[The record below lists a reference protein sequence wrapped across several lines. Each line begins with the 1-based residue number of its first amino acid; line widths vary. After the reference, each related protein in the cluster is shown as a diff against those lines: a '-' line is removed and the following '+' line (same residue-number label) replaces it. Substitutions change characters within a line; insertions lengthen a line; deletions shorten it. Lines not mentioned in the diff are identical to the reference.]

1 MAAGSVN
8 QNRIIIAAGGT
19 GGHIFPALAVMDEL
33 IKLHPDM
40 KVTWFGSTHRMESEL
55 IPSRK
60 IDFVGLKTTEFRRKP
75 TLSNIF
81 YNVRSLWY
89 LAGAILTSIGQ
100 VKKLKPG
107 LVLTTGGFAAGAM
120 GLASWFTRTPL
131 VIIEPNAY
139 PGMTNRWLGKRG
151 ALVFTAYDKAAKYFP
166 KGRTFAVG
174 TPARSDL
181 IKKNRT
187 ESRSELGL
195 RDDTVF
201 IVATGGSQGAS
212 GINSNLPESIGL
224 LLKNF
229 PVMKLKVLHQCGK
242 GKLES
247 VKVDETKIPREN
259 YVVVEFI
266 DNIPLILAAADI
278 VVCRAGASTLTEVA
292 VRGLPAVIVP
302 YPQSAENHQ
311 VKNARTW
318 ESESAGYCIEEKDLT
333 PESLAEK
340 LSILISDESKRKQL
354 GESARKF
361 GNPDS
366 ALVIAQKLSEILKN
380 RVS

>member
-1 MAAGSVN
+1 MAAGSGN
-8 QNRIIIAAGGT
+8 QNRIFIAAGGT

-33 IKLHPDM
+33 VKLHPDLLA
-40 KVTWFGSTHRMESEL
+40 TWFGSTHRMESDL
-55 IPSRK
+55 IPARK

-81 YNVRSLWY
+81 YNIRSLWY
-89 LAGAILTSIGQ
+89 LAGSIFSSIGQ
-100 VKKLKPG
+100 VRKLNPG
-107 LVLTTGGFAAGAM
+107 VVLTTGGFAAGAM

-139 PGMTNRWLGKRG
+139 PGMTNRWLGKRA
-151 ALVFTAYDKAAKYFP
+151 ALVFTAYDKAAKFFP
-166 KGRTFAVG
+166 KGRTFIVG

-181 IKKNRT
+181 ITKSRA

-195 RDDTVF
+195 SDDTVF

-212 GINSNLPESIGL
+212 GINSNLPESIVL
-224 LLKNF
+224 LLNMS
-229 PVMKLKVLHQCGK
+229 PVLKLKVLHQCGK
-242 GKLES
+242 GKQAS
-247 VKVDETKIPREN
+247 VRVDDTRFPREN

-292 VRGLPAVIVP
+292 VRGLPAVIIP
-302 YPQSAENHQ
+302 YAQSAENHQ

-318 ESESAGYCIEEKDLT
+318 ESEGAGYCIEEKDLT

-340 LSILISDESKRKQL
+340 LSILISDEKKRKQL

-366 ALVIAQKLSEILKN
+366 AVVIAQKLSELLKN